1 MSDLQTAS
9 VDSTVPT
16 GSTPAATIALPLVL
30 VADPDEPSRVR
41 RAYQLQA
48 RGFRVAV
55 ARTSFEAIV
64 KASCLVPDL
73 ILMAASL
80 VQDTAELIST
90 CPATSHIPIV
100 RLSAGRRLP
109 PRVFAL
115 AR

>member
-1 MSDLQTAS
+1 MSDLQTAR
-9 VDSTVPT
+9 VDSTDQQPVSSI
-16 GSTPAATIALPLVL
+16 GLPLVL
-30 VADPDEPSRVR
+30 VVDPDGSSRAR
-41 RAYQLQA
+41 RADQLES

-80 VQDTAELIST
+80 VQDTAELIAT
-90 CPATSHIPIV
+90 CPMTSHIPIV
-100 RLSAGRRLP
+100 RLSAGRRVP

>member
-1 MSDLQTAS
+1 MSDLQTAR
-9 VDSTVPT
+9 VDSTDQAPV
-16 GSTPAATIALPLVL
+16 STIGLPLVL
-30 VADPDEPSRVR
+30 VADPDGSSRSQ
-41 RAYQLQA
+41 RADQLQA

-90 CPATSHIPIV
+90 CPVTSHIPIV
-100 RLSAGRRLP
+100 RVSAGRRLP
-109 PRVFAL
+109 PRVLSL

>member
-1 MSDLQTAS
+1 MSDLQTAR
-9 VDSTVPT
+9 VDSTDQVPVSPI
-16 GSTPAATIALPLVL
+16 GLPLVL
-30 VADPDEPSRVR
+30 VADPDGSSRSR
-41 RAYQLQA
+41 RADQLQA

-90 CPATSHIPIV
+90 CPVTSHIPIV
-100 RLSAGRRLP
+100 RVSAGRRLP
-109 PRVFAL
+109 PRVLSL

>member
-1 MSDLQTAS
+1 MSDLQTAR
-9 VDSTVPT
+9 VDSTDQAPMSIL
-16 GSTPAATIALPLVL
+16 GLPLVL
-30 VADPDEPSRVR
+30 VADPDGSSRAR
-41 RAYQLQA
+41 RADQLEA

-80 VQDTAELIST
+80 VHDTAELIST
-90 CPATSHIPIV
+90 CPMTSHIPIV
-100 RLSAGRRLP
+100 RVTAGRRVP